1 MDIKHDDIN
10 NQLVQKLVPIIE
22 LYQDGLIT
30 DFELLGSILDI
41 ASQRQTPDLGVLD
54 HNTGLR
60 YE

>member
-1 MDIKHDDIN
+1 MDIKHDDFN
-10 NQLVQKLVPIIE
+10 NGLVQQLVPIIE

-30 DFELLGSILDI
+30 DFELLGSILGI

-54 HNTGLR
+54 HNTGLS